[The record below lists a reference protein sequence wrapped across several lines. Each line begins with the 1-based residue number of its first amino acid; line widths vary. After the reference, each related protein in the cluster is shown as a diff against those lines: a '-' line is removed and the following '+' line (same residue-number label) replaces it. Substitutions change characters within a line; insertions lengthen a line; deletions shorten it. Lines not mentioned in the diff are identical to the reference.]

1 MWVTIASMMMEEG
14 RAGLVDGKERGKM
27 PGCIEVDDGKQW
39 GVSIV
44 NSHVI
49 SGERGGGAQTA
60 VHMEPC

>member
-1 MWVTIASMMMEEG
+1 MWATIASMMMEEG
-14 RAGLVDGKERGKM
+14 RAGLIERGKM
-27 PGCIEVDDGKQW
+27 PGCIEVDDGKW